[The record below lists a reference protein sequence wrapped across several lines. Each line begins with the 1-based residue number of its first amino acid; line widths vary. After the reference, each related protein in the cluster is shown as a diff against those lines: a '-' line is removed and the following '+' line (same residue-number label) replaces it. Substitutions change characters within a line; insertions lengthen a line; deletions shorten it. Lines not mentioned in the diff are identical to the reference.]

1 MCPKPVWRRESRV
14 VASGAHRRCH
24 GAAFAAVMSTTKRGS
39 HKPPTEDVITLQE
52 ARERETAKRLQEHA
66 EDCGLLLSAAPP
78 GAAVDSLRPLP
89 AALGVRDGADVIKP
103 SRAARQ
109 KYLVLLPAKFRSV
122 AKSAGNTAAD
132 TELLTAT
139 ASLQDADTA
148 KPTLLW
154 RLSSSSA
161 KAKHVR
167 IDDVFEGVI
176 VFSEWEWIGREDEN
190 PTDVSLPVPA
200 AVLQRISVDDVAETQ
215 PRLPIEQENV
225 SSNGMNASVK
235 GAPAMRTHMPTARV
249 SAFANGQGGAATS
262 APPKPHLVPVGALTG
277 HGDLDGLEVADG
289 GESDALEHIKR
300 ACNHRGAEQ
309 ALGTRK

>member
-1 MCPKPVWRRESRV
+1 
-14 VASGAHRRCH
+14 
-24 GAAFAAVMSTTKRGS
+24 MSTTKRGS

-148 KPTLLW
+148 NPTLLW
-154 RLSSSSA
+154 RLGEEGRLRFRGTLLFPRNAIFSCKGSSSSA

-235 GAPAMRTHMPTARV
+235 GAPAMRTHMPTTRV

-277 HGDLDGLEVADG
+277 HGDLDDLEVADG